1 MKTVSRNY
9 KSDPG
14 LPKKLFNILNESPL
28 KVMKIDFYFI
38 LKALKIFSFL
48 RYFNFCPDVFGHIGK
63 QVDKNAK
70 VNFKI
75 YDIISK

>member
-1 MKTVSRNY
+1 MKT
-9 KSDPG
+9 
-14 LPKKLFNILNESPL
+14 
-28 KVMKIDFYFI
+28 DFHFI

-48 RYFNFCPDVFGHIGK
+48 RYFNFCPDVIGHIGK